1 MGGLLR
7 KLTPLACALAL
18 GACSSGGED
27 DRGTAARVR
36 GTTLT
41 VYSSMPRHGVSA
53 QIARAV
59 AAGQRRAL
67 ADAGGRLG
75 RYRVRF
81 VELDSTRPG
90 DSIWDPGMVDAN
102 AKRAREDP
110 TTIAYLGE
118 LDYGASAVSLPV
130 TNGAGILQVSPGDGL
145 TSLTRGVPG
154 DSREGPDRYYPTGM
168 RTFVRL
174 VPSDLLRV
182 ERLLAVAR
190 AGGGRRL
197 ALVSGEG
204 IYGRELTEQLAALA
218 PRAGLR
224 VVVAEDLERDP
235 TRFPELAAE
244 LARHRP
250 DTVVIAAVAGSA
262 TAPLLA
268 ELERQLPGVSFL
280 SASTL
285 LVSGRALRSASRLT
299 ALSAVRPL
307 ALYPPSARRL
317 LRGFGGQGGGGSG
330 ASSYALYGYESMRLA
345 LDAIQAGGASR
356 AAVVGAA
363 LGSGTRRSTI
373 GTYSVSR
380 TGDVSERRFAVY
392 RLRGG
397 RLVFER
403 AVR

>member
-1 MGGLLR
+1 MDRLLR

-18 GACSSGGED
+18 AACSSGGED
-27 DRGTAARVR
+27 DRDAAARAR
-36 GTTLT
+36 GMTLT
-41 VYSSMPRHGVSA
+41 VYSSLPRHGVSA
-53 QIARAV
+53 QITRAV

-67 ADAGGRLG
+67 ADARGRVG

-90 DSIWDPGMVDAN
+90 DPIWDPGMVDAN
-102 AKRAREDP
+102 AKRARDDP

-145 TSLTRGVPG
+145 TSLTRRVPG
-154 DSREGPDRYYPTGM
+154 RSREGPDRYYPTGR

-190 AGGGRRL
+190 AAGGRRL

-204 IYGRELTEQLAALA
+204 IYGRELTAQLAALA

-224 VVVAEDLERDP
+224 VAVTEDLEQDP
-235 TRFPELAAE
+235 KGHVELAAE

-250 DTVVIAAVAGSA
+250 DTVVVAAVAGSA
-262 TAPLLA
+262 VAPLLA
-268 ELERQLPGVSFL
+268 ELGRRLPRADFL
-280 SASTL
+280 SPSTL
-285 LVSGRALRSASRLT
+285 LLSGRALRLASRLT
-299 ALSAVRPL
+299 ALSAVRPRYM
-307 ALYPPSARRL
+307 YPAGATRL
-317 LRGFGGQGGGGSG
+317 LRALGGRGG
-330 ASSYALYGYESMRLA
+330 ASASPYALYGYESMRLA
-345 LDAIQAGGASR
+345 LDAIEAGGASR
-356 AAVVGAA
+356 AAGVRAA
-363 LGSGTRRSTI
+363 LASRGRRSAI
-373 GTYSVSR
+373 GTYSVGR

-397 RLVFER
+397 RLVYER